1 MSFCLVKIEIQ
12 IITHHLISVMAKWT
26 SLNILSLTIRRF
38 FLFHHFRKYCLYHP
52 LRCYRG
58 TVYTSIDSLPVVCTS
73 WKAWWL
79 VYGFPVASSAQGM
92 EHGNYS
98 VSIWYLSD
106 TSSGPKHL
114 VNLLLS
120 SNGPCI
126 ICTLSLEHFLS
137 YWCSKRNHEF
147 LARGEGISEGGI
159 SDIQNREMEKYIA
172 FDKGKGERKTRN
184 WCWSSP
190 IYFQQLRMG
199 T

>member
-1 MSFCLVKIEIQ
+1 MLQRNCIYFY
-12 IITHHLISVMAKWT
+12 W
-26 SLNILSLTIRRF
+26 LTPCCPH
-38 FLFHHFRKYCLYHP
+38 FLESMMIDVWFSSCIFSSGH
-52 LRCYRG
+52 G
-58 TVYTSIDSLPVVCTS
+58 TWQL
-73 WKAWWL
+73 
-79 VYGFPVASSAQGM
+79 
-92 EHGNYS
+92 

-106 TSSGPKHL
+106 TRSGPKCL

-172 FDKGKGERKTRN
+172 FDKGKGERETRN

>member
-1 MSFCLVKIEIQ
+1 
-12 IITHHLISVMAKWT
+12 MAKWT

-52 LRCYRG
+52 LRRYWG
-58 TVYTSIDSLPVVCTS
+58 AVYTSIDSLTVVHTA
-73 WKAWWL
+73 WKAWGL
-79 VYGFPVASSAQGM
+79 VFGFPVASSAQNM
-92 EHGNYS
+92 AHGNYS

-106 TSSGPKHL
+106 TSSEPTHL

-137 YWCSKRNHEF
+137 IWCSKRNHEF
-147 LARGEGISEGGI
+147 LARREGIPERGI
-159 SDIQNREMEKYIA
+159 SDIQSRVMEKYIA
-172 FDKGKGERKTRN
+172 FDKGKGERETRN